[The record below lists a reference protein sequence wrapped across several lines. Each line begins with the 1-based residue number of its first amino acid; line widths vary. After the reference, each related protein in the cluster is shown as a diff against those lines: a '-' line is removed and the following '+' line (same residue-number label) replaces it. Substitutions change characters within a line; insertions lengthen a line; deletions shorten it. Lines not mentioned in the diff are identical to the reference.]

1 VFSWFR
7 KSAQSE
13 EGSTQV
19 VEFRYDR
26 PLLVI
31 TLLLIGFGLVMVY
44 SASIVT
50 AETQSGDGAY
60 FFKRQVAYLVPGLG
74 AMFVMANFH
83 NEALKRYALPL
94 VGAAALL
101 LVIAMLPGISATA
114 KGATRWI
121 QLGPVRLQPSEL
133 VKLSLV
139 TWMCAHL
146 TRADID
152 VRRWR
157 ASWLPA
163 VMVTGI
169 LAALLMKQPD
179 FGSTVICGAMMMLL
193 LWVAGGRHWHT
204 GVIILGGI
212 ALVALAIA
220 VEPYRM
226 RRLTAFLSPESDPQ
240 GTAYQINQSLNA
252 FGSGSWTGLGLGES
266 RQKLLYLP
274 DCWTDFVF
282 AIIGEELG
290 LVGVVGVMS
299 MFLLFVWRGLTIARR
314 AASPF
319 ASLLAFGITAQIGF
333 QAVVNM
339 AVVTALLPTKG
350 LTLPFVSYGGSSLV
364 VSCAAVGILLNISR
378 GKPPPAWLHTPAR
391 VSRMRRVAAD
401 IAVAV
406 RQRV

>member
-1 VFSWFR
+1 
-7 KSAQSE
+7 
-13 EGSTQV
+13 V

-50 AETQSGDGAY
+50 AETQSGDGAW

-74 AMFVMANFH
+74 AMVLMANLH
-83 NEALKRYALPL
+83 HEVLKRYALPL
-94 VGAAALL
+94 VGGAALML
-101 LVIAMLPGISATA
+101 IVAMLPGISATA

-121 QLGPVRLQPSEL
+121 QLGPIRLQPSEL
-133 VKLSLV
+133 VKLSLIG
-139 TWMCAHL
+139 WMCAHL
-146 TRADID
+146 TRVDID

-157 ASWLPA
+157 ESWLPSLL
-163 VMVTGI
+163 VTGM
-169 LAALLMKQPD
+169 LAVLLMKQPD
-179 FGSTVICGAMMMLL
+179 FGSTVICGSMMMLL

-204 GVIILGGI
+204 GVIILGGV

-220 VEPYRM
+220 IEPYRM
-226 RRLTAFLSPESDPQ
+226 RRLTAFLSPETDPQ

-290 LVGVVGVMS
+290 LVGVIAVMA
-299 MFLLFVWRGLTIARR
+299 MFLLFVWRGLTISRK

-378 GKPPPAWLHTPAR
+378 GKPPPAWLHAPGR
-391 VSRMRRVAAD
+391 PSRMRRVAEGV
-401 IAVAV
+401 AVAV
-406 RQRV
+406 RQRI